1 MGCVP
6 DRLPDGLSLNGPFRE
21 FSHVSRMKKSKY
33 VDIFIREAEEH
44 LESLRKGILS
54 LEKEGLSEEQLNEL
68 LRSAHTLKGSANMV
82 DLVELAGVA
91 HRLEDLLKNLQS
103 GEQEFSSDLVDVLLV
118 ATDAIE
124 ALMAQAQSSGG
135 ISVNV
140 DTVVKALE
148 SGTLDAAQDEA
159 NAPDYKGTERR
170 TSVRASVERL
180 DQLVNRMGEILLSQK
195 AMTARQAQMTTL
207 LQELDSSMGHLQ
219 ASDDGSSLQSLRGNM
234 VALINDFERDRL
246 QLGYQ
251 AEDVYQRTMELRLL
265 PLATITDEFE
275 RSLRNLARNLKKEVN
290 FTVKGQEVELD
301 RNMLDAVKP
310 ILLHVLN
317 NAIDHGI
324 EEPETRVRLGKLK
337 AGQISLEARYE
348 GSFVQLTI
356 RDDGQGL
363 NPEKIRETAIKR
375 GVLSAADAAAMSDE
389 AVIYLV
395 FEPGFSTREFITDV
409 SGRGV
414 GLDVVKSNLDQIKGN
429 LSLHSE
435 VGSGTEL
442 LLRLPL
448 SMAIFTGLLVECCGE
463 TYVFPQHY
471 VAEVLR
477 ISPRDILEEM
487 GREVIRLREASIPLS
502 SLSRLLEVDA
512 STRISE
518 RLTVL
523 VLSFREQ
530 SMALLVDRTL
540 GLQDVVVKDLGCQ
553 LKSLDYF
560 SGSTILG
567 DGNPALILSV
577 ADLFAANQD
586 RQKLQLLQAYE
597 KEQQNAL
604 RGRVLVVDDS
614 ITTRTMEKNILE
626 ANHYE
631 VVVAVSG
638 FDALEKLETARFDLM
653 VSDVEMPG
661 MTGFEL
667 TKKVRQRDDSRDMP
681 VIIVSSLASDDDR
694 RQGIEAGAQAY
705 IVKGNFQQGLL
716 LETVETLIS

>member
-1 MGCVP
+1 
-6 DRLPDGLSLNGPFRE
+6 
-21 FSHVSRMKKSKY
+21 MKKSKY

-44 LESLRKGILS
+44 LEALRKGILA
-54 LEKEGLSEEQLNEL
+54 LEKEGLSEAQLNEL
-68 LRSAHTLKGSANMV
+68 LRSTHTLKGSANMV

-91 HRLEDLLKNLQS
+91 HRMEDLLKDLQS
-103 GEQEFSSDLVDVLLV
+103 GELEFSSDLVDVLLV
-118 ATDAIE
+118 ATDAVE
-124 ALMAQAQSSGG
+124 ALMAQAQSAGG

-140 DTVVKALE
+140 DSVVKALE
-148 SGTLDAAQDEA
+148 SGNLAEDEA
-159 NAPDYKGTERR
+159 QADISPDYAGTERR

-195 AMTARQAQMTTL
+195 AMGARQQQMTKL
-207 LQELDSSMGHLQ
+207 LNQMDSSMGRLQ
-219 ASDDGSSLQSLRGNM
+219 DADDHSLKSLRSNM
-234 VALINDFERDRL
+234 VNLINDFERDRL

-265 PLATITDEFE
+265 PLATATDDFE

-290 FTVKGQEVELD
+290 FIVQGQDVELD
-301 RNMLDAVKP
+301 RNMLDAIKP

-324 EEPETRVRLGKLK
+324 EDPDTRVRSGKPK
-337 AGQISLEARYE
+337 AGQITLQAQYE
-348 GSFVQLTI
+348 GSFIQVTV

-363 NPEKIRETAIKR
+363 DPEKIRSTAVKR
-375 GVLSAADAAAMSDE
+375 GVLDAEAAAAMSDE

-414 GLDVVKSNLDQIKGN
+414 GLDVVKSNLDQVKGN

-435 VGSGTEL
+435 IGVGTEL
-442 LLRLPL
+442 VLRLPL
-448 SMAIFTGLLVECCGE
+448 SMAIFTGLLVECGGE

-477 ISPRDILEEM
+477 VSPRDILEEM
-487 GREVIRLREASIPLS
+487 GREVVRLRDKSIPLN
-502 SLSRLLEVDA
+502 SLSQFLEQEQTA
-512 STRISE
+512 QITS

-530 SMALLVDRTL
+530 TMGLLVDQTL
-540 GLQDVVVKDLGCQ
+540 GLQEVVVKDLGCQ
-553 LKSLDYF
+553 LKSLEYV

-567 DGNPALILSV
+567 DGNPALIVSV
-577 ADLFAANQD
+577 ADLFAAGQN
-586 RQKLQLLQAYE
+586 RQALQLRQNYE
-597 KEQQNAL
+597 NEQNKAK

-626 ANHYE
+626 TNDYE

-638 FDALEKLETARFDLM
+638 FDALDKLNAGRFDLM

-667 TKKVRQRDDSRDMP
+667 TKKVRQREDTRDLP
-681 VIIVSSLASDDDR
+681 VIIVSSLASDEHR
-694 RQGIEAGAQAY
+694 RQGMNAGAQAY
-705 IVKGNFQQGLL
+705 IVKGNFQQG
-716 LETVETLIS
+716 

>member
-1 MGCVP
+1 
-6 DRLPDGLSLNGPFRE
+6 
-21 FSHVSRMKKSKY
+21 MKKNKY

-44 LESLRKGILS
+44 LESLRKGILI
-54 LEKEGLSEEQLNEL
+54 LEKQGVSGEQLNEL

-103 GEQEFSSDLVDVLLV
+103 GAQEFSSDLVDVLLV

-124 ALMAQAQSSGG
+124 ALMAQAQSGG
-135 ISVNV
+135 DISVNV

-148 SGTLDAAQDEA
+148 TGALDAVQDEPGT
-159 NAPDYKGTERR
+159 PDYQGTERR

-195 AMTARQAQMTTL
+195 AMTARQEQMKAL
-207 LQELDSSMGHLQ
+207 LQTLDKAMGRLRANDDEALLQ
-219 ASDDGSSLQSLRGNM
+219 ALRANM

-275 RSLRNLARNLKKEVN
+275 RSVRNLARNLKKEVN
-290 FTVKGQEVELD
+290 LTVKGQEVELD

-317 NAIDHGI
+317 NAVDHGI
-324 EEPETRVRLGKLK
+324 EDPETRVRMGKPK
-337 AGQISLEARYE
+337 AGQISLEAHYE
-348 GSFVQLTI
+348 GSFVQIAI

-363 NPEKIRETAIKR
+363 NPEIIRETAIKR
-375 GVLSAADAAAMSDE
+375 GVLSAEDATAMADD

-395 FEPGFSTREFITDV
+395 FEAGFSTREFITDV

-414 GLDVVKSNLDQIKGN
+414 GLDVVKANLDQVKGN

-448 SMAIFTGLLVECCGE
+448 SMAIFTGLLVECSDDI
-463 TYVFPQHY
+463 YVFPQHY

-477 ISPRDILEEM
+477 VAPGDIIEEM
-487 GREVIRLREASIPLS
+487 GREVIRLRETSIPLS
-502 SLSRLLEVDA
+502 SLSRLLELEDSSRVNN
-512 STRISE
+512 
-518 RLTVL
+518 RLTIL

-530 SMALLVDRTL
+530 RMALLVDRTL

-553 LKSLDYF
+553 LKTLDFF

-567 DGNPALILSV
+567 DGYPALIVSV
-577 ADLFAANQD
+577 ADLFSVNQG
-586 RQKLQLLQAYE
+586 RQKLQLRQAYE
-597 KEQQNAL
+597 KARKNAL
-604 RGRVLVVDDS
+604 RGRILVVDDS

-631 VVVAVSG
+631 VVIAVSG
-638 FDALEKLETARFDLM
+638 FDALEKLDTGHFDLM

-667 TKKVRQRDDSRDMP
+667 TKKVRQREDSADMP
-681 VIIVSSLASDDDR
+681 VIIVSSLASDQDR
-694 RQGIEAGAQAY
+694 RQGMEAGAQAY
-705 IVKGNFQQGLL
+705 IVKGNFQQGIL

>member
-1 MGCVP
+1 
-6 DRLPDGLSLNGPFRE
+6 
-21 FSHVSRMKKSKY
+21 MKKNKY
-33 VDIFIREAEEH
+33 IDIFIREAEEH
-44 LESLRKGILS
+44 LELLRKGVLT
-54 LEKEGLSEEQLNEL
+54 LEKEGMSDAHLNEL
-68 LRSAHTLKGSANMV
+68 LRSTHTLKGSANMV

-91 HRLEDLLKNLQS
+91 HRMEDLLKELQS
-103 GEQEFSSDLVDVLLV
+103 GELEFSSDLVDVLLV

-148 SGTLDAAQDEA
+148 SGTIAEAQESVDVT
-159 NAPDYKGTERR
+159 PDYKGTERR

-195 AMTARQAQMTTL
+195 AMESRQQQMSKL
-207 LQELDSSMGHLQ
+207 LQQMDNSIGLSQGG
-219 ASDDGSSLQSLRGNM
+219 DDHSLKALRGNM
-234 VALINDFERDRL
+234 VNLINDFERDRL

-265 PLATITDEFE
+265 PLATATDDFE

-290 FTVKGQEVELD
+290 FIVQGQEVELD
-301 RNMLDAVKP
+301 RNMLDAIKP

-324 EEPETRVRLGKLK
+324 EDPDTRVSLGKPK
-337 AGQISLEARYE
+337 AGQITLHAQYE
-348 GSFVQLTI
+348 GSFIQVTV

-363 NPEKIRETAIKR
+363 NPVAIRSTAVKR
-375 GVLSAADAAAMSDE
+375 GVLSAEAAAAMSDE

-414 GLDVVKSNLDQIKGN
+414 GLDVVKSNLDQVKGN

-435 VGSGTEL
+435 LGVGTEL
-442 LLRLPL
+442 VLRLPL
-448 SMAIFTGLLVECCGE
+448 SMAIFTGLMVECDAE

-477 ISPRDILEEM
+477 VSPRDIIEEM
-487 GREVIRLREASIPLS
+487 GREVVRLRDTSVPLS
-502 SLSRLLEVDA
+502 SLSQILGQEQTTKV
-512 STRISE
+512 SK

-523 VLSFREQ
+523 ILSFREQ
-530 SMALLVDRTL
+530 TMGLLVDRTL
-540 GLQDVVVKDLGCQ
+540 GLQEVVVKDLGCQ
-553 LKSLDYF
+553 LKSLECF

-567 DGNPALILSV
+567 DGTPALIVSV
-577 ADLFAANQD
+577 ADLFAASQG
-586 RQKLQLLQAYE
+586 RQGLQLRQTYE
-597 KEQQNAL
+597 TEQKKAK

-626 ANHYE
+626 ANDYE
-631 VVVAVSG
+631 VVIAVSG
-638 FDALEKLETARFDLM
+638 FDALDKLDAGRFDLM

-667 TKKVRQRDDSRDMP
+667 TKKVRQREDTRDLP
-681 VIIVSSLASDDDR
+681 VIIVTSLASDDHR
-694 RQGIEAGAQAY
+694 RQGMEAGAQAY
-705 IVKGNFQQGLL
+705 IVKGSFKQGVLL
-716 LETVETLIS
+716 DTVETLIS

>member
-1 MGCVP
+1 
-6 DRLPDGLSLNGPFRE
+6 
-21 FSHVSRMKKSKY
+21 MKKSKY

-54 LEKEGLSEEQLNEL
+54 LEKEGLSEGQLNEL

-148 SGTLDAAQDEA
+148 SGALDAAQDEA
-159 NAPDYKGTERR
+159 NAPDYQGTERR

-207 LQELDSSMGHLQ
+207 LQELDSSMGRLQ
-219 ASDDGSSLQSLRGNM
+219 ASDAGSSLQSLRGNM
-234 VALINDFERDRL
+234 VALISDFERDRL

-348 GSFVQLTI
+348 GSFVQITI

-375 GVLSAADAAAMSDE
+375 GVLSADDAAAMSDE

-429 LSLHSE
+429 LTLHSE

-477 ISPRDILEEM
+477 ISPRDVLEEM
-487 GREVIRLREASIPLS
+487 GREVIRLRETSIPLS

-512 STRISE
+512 STRVSE

-577 ADLFAANQD
+577 ADLFAANQG

-597 KEQQNAL
+597 KEQQQAL

-626 ANHYE
+626 ANDYE
-631 VVVAVSG
+631 VVIAVSG
-638 FDALEKLETARFDLM
+638 FDALEKLETGRFDLM

-667 TKKVRQRDDSRDMP
+667 TKKVRQREDSRDMP
-681 VIIVSSLASDDDR
+681 VIIVSSLASDEDR
-694 RQGIEAGAQAY
+694 RQGMEAGAQAY
-705 IVKGNFQQGLL
+705 IVKGNFQQGTL

>member
-1 MGCVP
+1 
-6 DRLPDGLSLNGPFRE
+6 
-21 FSHVSRMKKSKY
+21 MKKSKY

-54 LEKEGLSEEQLNEL
+54 LEKEGLSEGQLNEL

-148 SGTLDAAQDEA
+148 SGALDATQDEA
-159 NAPDYKGTERR
+159 NAPDYQGTERR

-207 LQELDSSMGHLQ
+207 LQELDSSMGRLQ
-219 ASDDGSSLQSLRGNM
+219 ASDAGSSLQSLRGNM
-234 VALINDFERDRL
+234 VALISDFERDRL

-348 GSFVQLTI
+348 GSFVQITI

-375 GVLSAADAAAMSDE
+375 GVLSADDAAAMSDE

-429 LSLHSE
+429 LTLHSE

-477 ISPRDILEEM
+477 ISPRDVLEEM
-487 GREVIRLREASIPLS
+487 GREVIRLRETSIPLS

-512 STRISE
+512 STRVSE

-577 ADLFAANQD
+577 ADLFAANQG

-597 KEQQNAL
+597 KEQQKAL

-626 ANHYE
+626 ANDYE
-631 VVVAVSG
+631 VVIAVSG
-638 FDALEKLETARFDLM
+638 FDALEKLETGRFDLM

-667 TKKVRQRDDSRDMP
+667 TKKVRQREDSRDMP
-681 VIIVSSLASDDDR
+681 VIIVSSLASDEDR
-694 RQGIEAGAQAY
+694 RQGMEAGAQAY
-705 IVKGNFQQGLL
+705 IVKGNFQQGTL

>member
-1 MGCVP
+1 
-6 DRLPDGLSLNGPFRE
+6 
-21 FSHVSRMKKSKY
+21 MKKSKY
-33 VDIFIREAEEH
+33 VKIFIREAEEH
-44 LESLRKGILS
+44 LEALRKGFLA
-54 LEKEGLSEEQLNEL
+54 LEKEGVSDDQLNEL

-91 HRLEDLLKNLQS
+91 HRMEDLLKGLQN
-103 GEQEFSSDLVDVLLV
+103 GEQELSSDLIDVLLV

-148 SGTLDAAQDEA
+148 TGTISEEQADAGIV
-159 NAPDYKGTERR
+159 PDYKGTERR
-170 TSVRASVERL
+170 TSIRASVERL

-195 AMTARQAQMTTL
+195 AMEARQQQMTDL
-207 LQELDSSMGHLQ
+207 LQQMDSSVGQLQ
-219 ASDDGSSLQSLRGNM
+219 VADDDHSLRSLRSNL
-234 VALINDFERDRL
+234 VNLINDFERDRL

-265 PLATITDEFE
+265 PLATATDDFE
-275 RSLRNLARNLKKEVN
+275 RSLRNLARTLKKEVN
-290 FTVKGQEVELD
+290 FIVQGQDVELD
-301 RNMLDAVKP
+301 RNMLDAIKP

-324 EEPETRVRLGKLK
+324 EDPDTRVRLGKPK
-337 AGQISLEARYE
+337 AGQITLQAQYE
-348 GSFVQLTI
+348 GSFIQVTV

-363 NPEKIRETAIKR
+363 DPAKIRSTAVKR
-375 GVLSAADAAAMSDE
+375 GVLDAEAAAAMSDE

-414 GLDVVKSNLDQIKGN
+414 GLDVVKSNLDQVKGN

-435 VGSGTEL
+435 IGVGTEL
-442 LLRLPL
+442 VLRLPL
-448 SMAIFTGLLVECCGE
+448 SMAIFTGLMVECNGE
-463 TYVFPQHY
+463 TYIFPQHY

-477 ISPRDILEEM
+477 VSPHDILEEM
-487 GREVIRLREASIPLS
+487 GREVVRLRDTSIPLN
-502 SLSRLLEVDA
+502 SLSQFLEQEQTA
-512 STRISE
+512 QITR

-530 SMALLVDRTL
+530 TMGLLVDRTV
-540 GLQDVVVKDLGCQ
+540 GLQEVVVKDLGCQ
-553 LKSLDYF
+553 LKSIEFF

-567 DGNPALILSV
+567 DGTPALIVSV
-577 ADLFAANQD
+577 ADMFAASHG
-586 RQKLQLLQAYE
+586 RQALQLRQSYE
-597 KEQQNAL
+597 KEQNKAK

-626 ANHYE
+626 TNGYE

-638 FDALEKLETARFDLM
+638 FDALDKLNVGRFDLM

-661 MTGFEL
+661 MDGFEL
-667 TKKVRQRDDSRDMP
+667 TKKVRQREDTRDLP
-681 VIIVSSLASDDDR
+681 VIIVSSLSSDEHR
-694 RQGIEAGAQAY
+694 RQGMDAGAQAY
-705 IVKGNFQQGLL
+705 IVKGNFQQGVLL
-716 LETVETLIS
+716 DTVETLIS

>member
-1 MGCVP
+1 
-6 DRLPDGLSLNGPFRE
+6 
-21 FSHVSRMKKSKY
+21 MKKSKY
-33 VDIFIREAEEH
+33 VKIFIREAEEH
-44 LESLRKGILS
+44 LEALRKGFLA
-54 LEKEGLSEEQLNEL
+54 LEKEGVSDDQLNEL

-91 HRLEDLLKNLQS
+91 HRMEDLLKDLQN
-103 GEQEFSSDLVDVLLV
+103 GEQELSSDLIDVLLV

-148 SGTLDAAQDEA
+148 TGTISEEQVDAGIV
-159 NAPDYKGTERR
+159 PDYSGAERR
-170 TSVRASVERL
+170 TSIRASVERL

-195 AMTARQAQMTTL
+195 AMEARQQQMTDL
-207 LQELDSSMGHLQ
+207 LQQMDNSVGQLQ
-219 ASDDGSSLQSLRGNM
+219 VADDDHSLRALRSNL
-234 VALINDFERDRL
+234 VNLINDFERDRL

-265 PLATITDEFE
+265 PLATATDDFE
-275 RSLRNLARNLKKEVN
+275 RSLRNLARTLKKEVN
-290 FTVKGQEVELD
+290 FIVQGQDVELD
-301 RNMLDAVKP
+301 RNMLDAIKP

-324 EEPETRVRLGKLK
+324 EDPDTRVRLGKPK
-337 AGQISLEARYE
+337 AGQITLQAQYE
-348 GSFVQLTI
+348 GSFIQVTV

-363 NPEKIRETAIKR
+363 DPAKIRSTAVKR
-375 GVLSAADAAAMSDE
+375 GVLDAEAAAAMSDE

-414 GLDVVKSNLDQIKGN
+414 GLDVVKSNLDQVKGN
-429 LSLHSE
+429 LSLHSKIG
-435 VGSGTEL
+435 VGTEL
-442 LLRLPL
+442 VLRLPL
-448 SMAIFTGLLVECCGE
+448 SMAIFTGLMVECNGE
-463 TYVFPQHY
+463 TYIFPQHY

-477 ISPRDILEEM
+477 VSPRDILEEM
-487 GREVIRLREASIPLS
+487 GREVVRLRDTSIPLN
-502 SLSRLLEVDA
+502 SLSQFLEQEQTA
-512 STRISE
+512 QITR

-530 SMALLVDRTL
+530 TMGLLVDRTV
-540 GLQDVVVKDLGCQ
+540 GLQEIVVKDLGCQ
-553 LKSLDYF
+553 LKSLEFF

-567 DGNPALILSV
+567 DGTPALIVSV
-577 ADLFAANQD
+577 ADMFAASHG
-586 RQKLQLLQAYE
+586 RQALQLRQSYE
-597 KEQQNAL
+597 KEQNKAK

-614 ITTRTMEKNILE
+614 LTTRTMEKNILE
-626 ANHYE
+626 TNDYE

-638 FDALEKLETARFDLM
+638 FDALDKLNAGRFDLM

-661 MTGFEL
+661 MDGFEL
-667 TKKVRQRDDSRDMP
+667 TKKVRQREDTRDLP
-681 VIIVSSLASDDDR
+681 VIIVSSLSSDEHR
-694 RQGIEAGAQAY
+694 RQGMAAGAQAY
-705 IVKGNFQQGLL
+705 IVKGNFQQGVLL
-716 LETVETLIS
+716 DTVETLIS

>member
-1 MGCVP
+1 
-6 DRLPDGLSLNGPFRE
+6 
-21 FSHVSRMKKSKY
+21 MKKSKY

-148 SGTLDAAQDEA
+148 SGALDAAQDEA
-159 NAPDYKGTERR
+159 NAPDYQGTERR

-207 LQELDSSMGHLQ
+207 LQELDSSMGSLQ

-234 VALINDFERDRL
+234 VALISDFERDRL

-348 GSFVQLTI
+348 GSFVQITI

-375 GVLSAADAAAMSDE
+375 GVLSADDAAAMSDE

-429 LSLHSE
+429 LTLHSE

-477 ISPRDILEEM
+477 ISPRDVLEEM
-487 GREVIRLREASIPLS
+487 GREVIRLRETSIPLS

-512 STRISE
+512 STRVSE

-530 SMALLVDRTL
+530 CMALLVDRTL

-577 ADLFAANQD
+577 ADLFAANQG

-597 KEQQNAL
+597 KEQQKAL

-626 ANHYE
+626 TNHYE

-638 FDALEKLETARFDLM
+638 FDALEKLETGRFDLM

-667 TKKVRQRDDSRDMP
+667 TQKVRLRDDSRDMP
-681 VIIVSSLASDDDR
+681 VIIVSSLASDEDR
-694 RQGIEAGAQAY
+694 RQGMEAGAQAY

>member
-1 MGCVP
+1 
-6 DRLPDGLSLNGPFRE
+6 
-21 FSHVSRMKKSKY
+21 MKKSKY

-68 LRSAHTLKGSANMV
+68 LRIAHTLKGSANMV

-91 HRLEDLLKNLQS
+91 HRLEDLLKNLQG

-148 SGTLDAAQDEA
+148 SGALDAVPEETAD
-159 NAPDYKGTERR
+159 PDYQGTERR

-195 AMTARQAQMTTL
+195 AMTARQEQMTAL
-207 LQELDSSMGHLQ
+207 LQELDGSMGRLQ
-219 ASDDGSSLQSLRGNM
+219 LSDDGQLLQSLRGNM
-234 VALINDFERDRL
+234 VSLINDFERDRM

-275 RSLRNLARNLKKEVN
+275 RSLRNLARNLNKEVN
-290 FTVKGQEVELD
+290 FKVKGQEVELD

-324 EEPETRVRLGKLK
+324 EEPDARVRLGKPK
-337 AGQISLEARYE
+337 AGQVSLEARYE
-348 GSFVQLTI
+348 GSFVQI
-356 RDDGQGL
+356 AVRDDGQGL
-363 NPEKIRETAIKR
+363 NPEKIRETAVKR
-375 GVLSAADAAAMSDE
+375 GVLSVDAAASMSDD

-429 LSLHSE
+429 LSLSSK
-435 VGSGTEL
+435 VGVGTEL

-463 TYVFPQHY
+463 TYVVPQHY

-477 ISPRDILEEM
+477 VSPRDILEEM
-487 GREVIRLREASIPLS
+487 GREVVRLRETSVPLS
-502 SLSRLLEVDA
+502 SLSRFLEVDS
-512 STRISE
+512 STRVSK

-530 SMALLVDRTL
+530 TMGLLVDRTL
-540 GLQDVVVKDLGCQ
+540 GLQEVVVKDLGCQ
-553 LKSLDYF
+553 LKSLEYI

-577 ADLFAANQD
+577 SDLFVANQG
-586 RQKLQLLQAYE
+586 RQKLKLRQTYE
-597 KEQQNAL
+597 KDQQKGVL
-604 RGRVLVVDDS
+604 GRILVVDDS

-626 ANHYE
+626 ANNYE
-631 VVVAVSG
+631 VVIAVSG
-638 FDALEKLETARFDLM
+638 SDALDKLDVGRFDLM

-667 TKKVRQRDDSRDMP
+667 TKKVRMREDTRDLP
-681 VIIVSSLASDDDR
+681 VIIVSSLASDEHR

-716 LETVETLIS
+716 LDTVETLIS

>member
-1 MGCVP
+1 
-6 DRLPDGLSLNGPFRE
+6 
-21 FSHVSRMKKSKY
+21 MKKSKY
-33 VDIFIREAEEH
+33 VEIFIREAEEH
-44 LESLRKGILS
+44 LETLRKGILT
-54 LEKEGLSEEQLNEL
+54 LEKEGVSDALLNEL

-82 DLVELAGVA
+82 DLVELSGVA
-91 HRLEDLLKNLQS
+91 HRMEDLLKGLQS
-103 GEQEFSSDLVDVLLV
+103 GEQEFGSDLIDVLLV

-124 ALMAQAQSSGG
+124 ALMAQAQSGGG

-148 SGTLDAAQDEA
+148 TGSIAETPAEETPAAPAYQ
-159 NAPDYKGTERR
+159 GVERR
-170 TSVRASVERL
+170 TSIRASVERL

-195 AMTARQAQMTTL
+195 AMKERQRQMSDL
-207 LQELDSSMGHLQ
+207 LQELD
-219 ASDDGSSLQSLRGNM
+219 ASISRLHVQEDTAVKSLRNNM
-234 VALINDFERDRL
+234 IALINNFERDRM

-275 RSLRNLARNLKKEVN
+275 RALRNLARNLKKEVN
-290 FTVKGQEVELD
+290 FKVQGQDVELD

-324 EEPETRVRLGKLK
+324 EDPETRVRLGKPK
-337 AGQISLEARYE
+337 AGQITLHARYE
-348 GSFVQLTI
+348 GSFIQIAV
-356 RDDGQGL
+356 RDDGQGMD
-363 NPEKIRETAIKR
+363 PARIRATAVKR
-375 GVLSAADAAAMSDE
+375 GLLTEQAAAAMADE
-389 AVIYLV
+389 AVLYLV

-414 GLDVVKSNLDQIKGN
+414 GLDVVKANLDQVKGN
-429 LSLHSE
+429 LSLDSSP
-435 VGSGTEL
+435 GAGTEL

-448 SMAIFTGLLVECCGE
+448 SMAIFTGLMVECCGA
-463 TYVFPQHY
+463 TYILPQHY
-471 VAEVLR
+471 ISEVLR
-477 ISPRDILEEM
+477 VSPRDIIEEM
-487 GREVIRLREASIPLS
+487 GREVVRLRDASIPLS
-502 SLSRLLEVDA
+502 SLAQFLEVESSA
-512 STRISE
+512 AVAK

-530 SMALLVDRTL
+530 TIGLLVDRTL
-540 GLQDVVVKDLGCQ
+540 GLQEVVVKDLGCQ

-560 SGSTILG
+560 SGSTILS
-567 DGNPALILSV
+567 DGNPALIISV
-577 ADLFAANQD
+577 ADLFAAGQR
-586 RQKLQLLQAYE
+586 RQSLELRSNYE
-597 KEQQNAL
+597 KEQSKKI

-626 ANHYE
+626 ANNYE

-638 FDALEKLETARFDLM
+638 FDALEKLDAGRFDLM

-667 TKKVRQRDDSRDMP
+667 TKQVRQREDTRDLP
-681 VIIVSSLASDDDR
+681 VIIVTSLASDEHR
-694 RQGIEAGAQAY
+694 RLGMDAGAQAY
-705 IVKGNFQQGLL
+705 IVKGNFQQGILL
-716 LETVETLIS
+716 DTVETLIS

>member
-1 MGCVP
+1 
-6 DRLPDGLSLNGPFRE
+6 
-21 FSHVSRMKKSKY
+21 MKKSKY

-148 SGTLDAAQDEA
+148 SGALDATQDEA
-159 NAPDYKGTERR
+159 NAPDYQGTERR

-207 LQELDSSMGHLQ
+207 LQELDSSMGSLQ

-234 VALINDFERDRL
+234 VALISDFERDRL

-348 GSFVQLTI
+348 GSFVQITI

-375 GVLSAADAAAMSDE
+375 GVLSADDAAAMSDE

-429 LSLHSE
+429 LTLHSE

-477 ISPRDILEEM
+477 ISPRDVLEEM
-487 GREVIRLREASIPLS
+487 GREVIRLRETSIPLS

-512 STRISE
+512 STRVSE

-530 SMALLVDRTL
+530 CMALLVDRTL

-577 ADLFAANQD
+577 ADLFAANQG

-597 KEQQNAL
+597 KEQQKAL

-626 ANHYE
+626 TNHYE

-638 FDALEKLETARFDLM
+638 FDALEKLETGRFDLM

-667 TKKVRQRDDSRDMP
+667 TQKVRLRDDSRDMP
-681 VIIVSSLASDDDR
+681 VIIVSSLASDEDR
-694 RQGIEAGAQAY
+694 RQGMEAGAQAY
-705 IVKGNFQQGLL
+705 IVKGNFQQGIL

>member
-1 MGCVP
+1 
-6 DRLPDGLSLNGPFRE
+6 
-21 FSHVSRMKKSKY
+21 MKKSKY
-33 VDIFIREAEEH
+33 VEIFIREAEEH
-44 LESLRKGILS
+44 LETLRKGILT
-54 LEKEGLSEEQLNEL
+54 LEKEGVSDALLNEL

-82 DLVELAGVA
+82 DLVELSGVA
-91 HRLEDLLKNLQS
+91 HRMEDLLKGLQS
-103 GEQEFSSDLVDVLLV
+103 GEQEFGSDLIDVLLV

-124 ALMAQAQSSGG
+124 ALMAQAQSGGG

-148 SGTLDAAQDEA
+148 TGSIAETLAEETPAAPAYQ
-159 NAPDYKGTERR
+159 GVERR
-170 TSVRASVERL
+170 TSIRASVERL

-195 AMTARQAQMTTL
+195 AMKERQRQMSDL
-207 LQELDSSMGHLQ
+207 LQELD
-219 ASDDGSSLQSLRGNM
+219 ASISRLHVQEDTAVKSLRNNM
-234 VALINDFERDRL
+234 IALINNFERDRM

-275 RSLRNLARNLKKEVN
+275 RALRNLARNLKKEVN
-290 FTVKGQEVELD
+290 FKVQGQDVELD

-324 EEPETRVRLGKLK
+324 EDPETRVRLGKPK
-337 AGQISLEARYE
+337 AGQITLHARYE
-348 GSFVQLTI
+348 GSFIQIAV
-356 RDDGQGL
+356 RDDGQGMD
-363 NPEKIRETAIKR
+363 PAKIRATAVKR
-375 GVLSAADAAAMSDE
+375 GLLTEQAAAAMADE
-389 AVIYLV
+389 AVLYLV

-414 GLDVVKSNLDQIKGN
+414 GLDVVKANLDQVKGN
-429 LSLHSE
+429 LSLDSSP
-435 VGSGTEL
+435 GAGTEL

-448 SMAIFTGLLVECCGE
+448 SMAIFTGLMVESCGA
-463 TYVFPQHY
+463 TYILPQHY
-471 VAEVLR
+471 ISEVLR
-477 ISPRDILEEM
+477 VSPRDIIEEM
-487 GREVIRLREASIPLS
+487 GREVVRLRDASIPLS
-502 SLSRLLEVDA
+502 SLAQFLEVESSA
-512 STRISE
+512 AVAK

-530 SMALLVDRTL
+530 TIGLLVDRTL
-540 GLQDVVVKDLGCQ
+540 GLQEVVVKDLGCQ

-560 SGSTILG
+560 SGSTILS
-567 DGNPALILSV
+567 DGNPALIISV
-577 ADLFAANQD
+577 ADLFAAGQR
-586 RQKLQLLQAYE
+586 RQSLELRSNYE
-597 KEQQNAL
+597 KEQSKKI

-626 ANHYE
+626 ANNYE

-638 FDALEKLETARFDLM
+638 FDALEKLDAGRFDLM

-667 TKKVRQRDDSRDMP
+667 TKQVRQREDTRDLP
-681 VIIVSSLASDDDR
+681 VIIVTSLASDEHR
-694 RQGIEAGAQAY
+694 RLGMDAGAQAY
-705 IVKGNFQQGLL
+705 IVKGNFQQGILL
-716 LETVETLIS
+716 DTVETLIS

>member
-1 MGCVP
+1 
-6 DRLPDGLSLNGPFRE
+6 
-21 FSHVSRMKKSKY
+21 MKKNKY
-33 VDIFIREAEEH
+33 VEIFIREAEEH
-44 LESLRKGILS
+44 LESLRKGVLA
-54 LEKEGLSEEQLNEL
+54 LEKDGVSEEQLNSL

-91 HRLEDLLKNLQS
+91 HRMEDLLKGLQG
-103 GEQEFSSDLVDVLLV
+103 GEQEFNSDLVDVLLV
-118 ATDAIE
+118 AADAIE

-148 SGTLDAAQDEA
+148 SGSIGDEEIETEKI
-159 NAPDYKGTERR
+159 PDYQGAERR

-195 AMTARQAQMTTL
+195 AMDARQQQMNAV
-207 LQELDSSMGHLQ
+207 LQQMDGSLNHLHFT
-219 ASDDGSSLQSLRGNM
+219 DDGQALKALRNSLVG
-234 VALINDFERDRL
+234 LISDFERDRL

-265 PLATITDEFE
+265 PLASTTDEFE
-275 RSLRNLARNLKKEVN
+275 RSLRNLARSLKKELN
-290 FTVKGQEVELD
+290 FIVKGQDVELD
-301 RNMLDAVKP
+301 RNMLDAIKP

-324 EEPETRVRLGKLK
+324 EDPDTRIHAGKPK
-337 AGQISLEARYE
+337 AGQITLQAQYE
-348 GSFVQLTI
+348 GSFIQITVK
-356 RDDGQGL
+356 DDGRGL
-363 NPEKIRETAIKR
+363 DPEKIRTTAVKR
-375 GVLSAADAAAMSDE
+375 GVLSAEAAAAMSDE

-414 GLDVVKSNLDQIKGN
+414 GLDVVKANLDQVNGN

-435 VGSGTEL
+435 IGIGTEL
-442 LLRLPL
+442 VLRLPL
-448 SMAIFTGLLVECCGE
+448 SMAIFTGLLVECCDE
-463 TYVFPQHY
+463 TYVFPQQY

-477 ISPRDILEEM
+477 VSPTDILEEM
-487 GREVIRLREASIPLS
+487 GREVVRLRDQSIPLN
-502 SLSRLLEVDA
+502 SLAQFLELEQTAKVKK
-512 STRISE
+512 

-523 VLSFREQ
+523 VLTFREQ
-530 SMALLVDRTL
+530 TLGLLVDRTL
-540 GLQDVVVKDLGCQ
+540 GLQEVVVKDLGCQ
-553 LKSLDYF
+553 LKSLDYV

-567 DGNPALILSV
+567 DGNPALIVSV
-577 ADLFAANQD
+577 ADLFAAGQG
-586 RQKLQLLQAYE
+586 RKGLQLRQTYE
-597 KEQQNAL
+597 KEQAQVI

-626 ANHYE
+626 TNNYE
-631 VVVAVSG
+631 VVIAVSG
-638 FDALEKLETARFDLM
+638 FDALEKLDASRFDLM

-667 TKKVRQRDDSRDMP
+667 TKKVRQREDTRDLP
-681 VIIVSSLASDDDR
+681 VIIVTSLASDDHR
-694 RQGIEAGAQAY
+694 RQGMEAGAQAY
-705 IVKGNFQQGLL
+705 IVKGNFQQGVLL
-716 LETVETLIS
+716 DTVETLIS

>member
-1 MGCVP
+1 
-6 DRLPDGLSLNGPFRE
+6 
-21 FSHVSRMKKSKY
+21 MKKSKY
-33 VDIFIREAEEH
+33 IGIFIREAEEH
-44 LESLRKGILS
+44 LEALRSGFLC
-54 LEKEGLSEEQLNEL
+54 LEKEGVSEVQLNEL
-68 LRSAHTLKGSANMV
+68 LRSTHTLKGSANMV
-82 DLVELAGVA
+82 DLVELAGIA
-91 HRLEDLLKNLQS
+91 HRMEDILKGLQN
-103 GEQEFSSDLVDVLLV
+103 GEQEFSSDLIDVLLV

-124 ALMAQAQSSGG
+124 ALMAQAQAGGG

-140 DTVVKALE
+140 DTVVKALK
-148 SGTLDAAQDEA
+148 SGSIAEEQAKTEV
-159 NAPDYKGTERR
+159 APDYQGTERR

-195 AMTARQAQMTTL
+195 TMAARQRQMTDL
-207 LQELDSSMGHLQ
+207 LHQLDSLTAHLRVAGDQ
-219 ASDDGSSLQSLRGNM
+219 SLQTFRSNM
-234 VALINDFERDRL
+234 LGLINDFERDRL

-265 PLATITDEFE
+265 PLATVTDDFE

-290 FTVKGQEVELD
+290 FIIQGQDVELD
-301 RNMLDAVKP
+301 RNILDAIKP
-310 ILLHVLN
+310 VLLHVLN

-324 EEPETRVRLGKLK
+324 EAPDTRIRLAKPK
-337 AGQISLEARYE
+337 AGQITLHAQYE
-348 GSFVQLTI
+348 GSFIQIAV

-363 NPEKIRETAIKR
+363 DPEKIRSTAVKR
-375 GVLSAADAAAMSDE
+375 GILSTEAAAGMSDD

-414 GLDVVKSNLDQIKGN
+414 GLDVVKANLDQVKGN
-429 LSLHSE
+429 FTLRSE
-435 VGSGTEL
+435 LGVGTEL
-442 LLRLPL
+442 ILRLPS
-448 SMAIFTGLLVECCGE
+448 SMAIFTGLMVECCGE

-471 VAEVLR
+471 IVEVLR
-477 ISPRDILEEM
+477 ISPLDILEEM
-487 GREVIRLREASIPLS
+487 GREVVRLNGASIPLN
-502 SLSRLLEVDA
+502 SLSQLLEQDQVVRVAD
-512 STRISE
+512 

-530 SMALLVDRTL
+530 TIGLLVDQTL
-540 GLQDVVVKDLGCQ
+540 GLQEVVVKDLGCQ
-553 LKSLDYF
+553 LKSLEYF

-567 DGNPALILSV
+567 EGTPALIVSV
-577 ADLFAANQD
+577 ADLFGASQR
-586 RQKLQLLQAYE
+586 RQIRPLRATYE
-597 KEQQNAL
+597 KEQKKAK

-626 ANHYE
+626 TNNYE

-638 FDALEKLETARFDLM
+638 FDALDKLNAGSFDLM

-667 TKKVRQRDDSRDMP
+667 TKKVRQREDTHNLP
-681 VIIVSSLASDDDR
+681 VIIVTSLASDDHR
-694 RQGIEAGAQAY
+694 RQGMQAGAQAY
-705 IVKGNFQQGLL
+705 IVKGSFKQGVL

>member
-1 MGCVP
+1 
-6 DRLPDGLSLNGPFRE
+6 
-21 FSHVSRMKKSKY
+21 MKKSKY
-33 VDIFIREAEEH
+33 VEIFIREAEEH
-44 LESLRKGILS
+44 LETLRKGILT
-54 LEKEGLSEEQLNEL
+54 LEKEGVSDALLNEL

-82 DLVELAGVA
+82 DLVELSGVA
-91 HRLEDLLKNLQS
+91 HRMEDLLKGLQS
-103 GEQEFSSDLVDVLLV
+103 GEQEFGSDLIDVLLV

-124 ALMAQAQSSGG
+124 ALMAQAQSGGG

-148 SGTLDAAQDEA
+148 TGSIAETPAEETPAAQA
-159 NAPDYKGTERR
+159 YQGVERR
-170 TSVRASVERL
+170 TSIRASVERL

-195 AMTARQAQMTTL
+195 AMKERQRQMSDL
-207 LQELDSSMGHLQ
+207 LQELD
-219 ASDDGSSLQSLRGNM
+219 ASISRLHVQEDTAVKSLRNNM
-234 VALINDFERDRL
+234 IALINNFERDRM

-290 FTVKGQEVELD
+290 FKVQGQDVELD

-324 EEPETRVRLGKLK
+324 EDPETRIRLGKPK
-337 AGQISLEARYE
+337 AGQITLHARYE
-348 GSFVQLTI
+348 GSFIQIAV
-356 RDDGQGL
+356 RDDGQGMD
-363 NPEKIRETAIKR
+363 PARIRATAVKR
-375 GVLSAADAAAMSDE
+375 GLLTEQAAAAMADE
-389 AVIYLV
+389 AVLYLV

-414 GLDVVKSNLDQIKGN
+414 GLDVVKANLDQVKGN
-429 LSLHSE
+429 LSLDSSP
-435 VGSGTEL
+435 GNGTEL

-448 SMAIFTGLLVECCGE
+448 SMAIFTGLMVECCGD
-463 TYVFPQHY
+463 TYILPQHY
-471 VAEVLR
+471 ISEVLR
-477 ISPRDILEEM
+477 VSPRDIIEEM
-487 GREVIRLREASIPLS
+487 GREVVRLRDASIPLS
-502 SLSRLLEVDA
+502 SLAQFLEVESSA
-512 STRISE
+512 AVAK

-530 SMALLVDRTL
+530 TIGLLVDRTL
-540 GLQDVVVKDLGCQ
+540 GLQEVVVKDLGCQ

-560 SGSTILG
+560 SGSTILS
-567 DGNPALILSV
+567 DGNPALIISV
-577 ADLFAANQD
+577 ADLFAAGQR
-586 RQKLQLLQAYE
+586 RQSLELRSNYE
-597 KEQQNAL
+597 KEQSKKI

-626 ANHYE
+626 ANNYE

-638 FDALEKLETARFDLM
+638 FDALEKLDAGRFDLM

-667 TKKVRQRDDSRDMP
+667 TKQVRQREDTRDLP
-681 VIIVSSLASDDDR
+681 VIIVTSLASDEHR
-694 RQGIEAGAQAY
+694 RLGMDAGAQAY
-705 IVKGNFQQGLL
+705 IVKGNFQQGVLL
-716 LETVETLIS
+716 DTVETLIS

>member
-1 MGCVP
+1 
-6 DRLPDGLSLNGPFRE
+6 
-21 FSHVSRMKKSKY
+21 MKKNKY
-33 VDIFIREAEEH
+33 IDIFIREAEEH
-44 LESLRKGILS
+44 LELLRKGVLT
-54 LEKEGLSEEQLNEL
+54 LEKEGMSDAHLNEL
-68 LRSAHTLKGSANMV
+68 LRSTHTLKGSANMV

-91 HRLEDLLKNLQS
+91 HRMEDLLKELQS
-103 GEQEFSSDLVDVLLV
+103 GELEFSSDLVDVLLV

-148 SGTLDAAQDEA
+148 SGSIAEAQESVDVT
-159 NAPDYKGTERR
+159 PDYKGTERR

-195 AMTARQAQMTTL
+195 AMESRQQQMSKL
-207 LQELDSSMGHLQ
+207 LQQMDNSIGLSQGG
-219 ASDDGSSLQSLRGNM
+219 DDHSLKALRGNM
-234 VALINDFERDRL
+234 VNLINDFERDRL

-265 PLATITDEFE
+265 PLATATDDFE

-290 FTVKGQEVELD
+290 FIVQGQEVELD
-301 RNMLDAVKP
+301 RNMLDAIKP

-324 EEPETRVRLGKLK
+324 EDPDTRVSLGKPK
-337 AGQISLEARYE
+337 AGQITLHAQYE
-348 GSFVQLTI
+348 GSFIQVTV

-363 NPEKIRETAIKR
+363 NPVAIRSTAVKR
-375 GVLSAADAAAMSDE
+375 GVLSAEAAAAMSDE

-414 GLDVVKSNLDQIKGN
+414 GLDVVKSNLDQVKGN

-435 VGSGTEL
+435 LGVGTEL
-442 LLRLPL
+442 VLRLPL
-448 SMAIFTGLLVECCGE
+448 SMAIFTGLMVECDAE

-477 ISPRDILEEM
+477 VSPRDIIEEM
-487 GREVIRLREASIPLS
+487 GREVVRLRDTSVPLS
-502 SLSRLLEVDA
+502 SLSQILGQEQTTKV
-512 STRISE
+512 SK

-523 VLSFREQ
+523 ILSFREQ
-530 SMALLVDRTL
+530 TMGLLVDRTL
-540 GLQDVVVKDLGCQ
+540 GLQEVVVKDLGCQ
-553 LKSLDYF
+553 LKSLECF

-567 DGNPALILSV
+567 DGTPALIVSV
-577 ADLFAANQD
+577 ADLFAASQG
-586 RQKLQLLQAYE
+586 RQGLQLRQTYE
-597 KEQQNAL
+597 TEQKKAK

-626 ANHYE
+626 ANDYE
-631 VVVAVSG
+631 VVIAVSG
-638 FDALEKLETARFDLM
+638 FDALDKLDAGRFDLM

-667 TKKVRQRDDSRDMP
+667 TKKVRQREDTRDLP
-681 VIIVSSLASDDDR
+681 VIIVTSLASDDHR
-694 RQGIEAGAQAY
+694 RQGMEAGAQAY
-705 IVKGNFQQGLL
+705 IVKGSFKQGVLL
-716 LETVETLIS
+716 DTVETLIS

>member
-1 MGCVP
+1 
-6 DRLPDGLSLNGPFRE
+6 
-21 FSHVSRMKKSKY
+21 MKKSKY
-33 VDIFIREAEEH
+33 VEIFIREAEEH
-44 LESLRKGILS
+44 LETLRKGILT
-54 LEKEGLSEEQLNEL
+54 LEKEGVSDALLNEL

-82 DLVELAGVA
+82 DLVELSGVA
-91 HRLEDLLKNLQS
+91 HRMEDLLKGLQS
-103 GEQEFSSDLVDVLLV
+103 GEQEFGSDLIDVLLV

-124 ALMAQAQSSGG
+124 ALMAQAQSGGG

-148 SGTLDAAQDEA
+148 TGSIAETPAEETPAAQA
-159 NAPDYKGTERR
+159 YQGVERR
-170 TSVRASVERL
+170 TSIRASVERL

-195 AMTARQAQMTTL
+195 AMKERQRQMSDL
-207 LQELDSSMGHLQ
+207 LQELD
-219 ASDDGSSLQSLRGNM
+219 ASISRLHVQEDTAVKSLRNNM
-234 VALINDFERDRL
+234 IALINNFERDRM

-275 RSLRNLARNLKKEVN
+275 RALRNLARNLKKEVN
-290 FTVKGQEVELD
+290 FKVQGQDVELD

-324 EEPETRVRLGKLK
+324 EDPETRIRLGKPK
-337 AGQISLEARYE
+337 AGQITLHARYE
-348 GSFVQLTI
+348 GSFIQIAV
-356 RDDGQGL
+356 RDDGQGMD
-363 NPEKIRETAIKR
+363 PARIRATAVKR
-375 GVLSAADAAAMSDE
+375 GLLTEQAAAAMADE
-389 AVIYLV
+389 AVLYLV

-414 GLDVVKSNLDQIKGN
+414 GLDVVKANLDQVKGN
-429 LSLHSE
+429 LSLDSSP
-435 VGSGTEL
+435 GAGTEL

-448 SMAIFTGLLVECCGE
+448 SMAIFTGLMVECCGA
-463 TYVFPQHY
+463 TYILPQHY
-471 VAEVLR
+471 ISEVLR
-477 ISPRDILEEM
+477 VSPRDIIEEM
-487 GREVIRLREASIPLS
+487 GREVVRLRDASIPLS
-502 SLSRLLEVDA
+502 SLAQFLEVESSA
-512 STRISE
+512 AMAK

-530 SMALLVDRTL
+530 TIGLLVDRTL
-540 GLQDVVVKDLGCQ
+540 GLQEVVVKDLGCQ

-560 SGSTILG
+560 SGSTILS
-567 DGNPALILSV
+567 DGNPALIISV
-577 ADLFAANQD
+577 ADLFAAGQR
-586 RQKLQLLQAYE
+586 RQSLELRSNYE
-597 KEQQNAL
+597 KEQSKKI

-626 ANHYE
+626 ANNYE

-638 FDALEKLETARFDLM
+638 FDALEKLDAGRFDLM

-667 TKKVRQRDDSRDMP
+667 TKQVRQREDTRDLP
-681 VIIVSSLASDDDR
+681 VIIVTSLASDEHR
-694 RQGIEAGAQAY
+694 RLGMDAGAQAY
-705 IVKGNFQQGLL
+705 IVKGNFQQGILL
-716 LETVETLIS
+716 DTVETLIS

>member
-1 MGCVP
+1 
-6 DRLPDGLSLNGPFRE
+6 
-21 FSHVSRMKKSKY
+21 MKKNKY

-44 LESLRKGILS
+44 LEVLRKGVLT
-54 LEKEGLSEEQLNEL
+54 LEKEGTSEALFNEL
-68 LRSAHTLKGSANMV
+68 LRSTHTLKGSANMV

-91 HRLEDLLKNLQS
+91 HRMEDLLKDLQS
-103 GEQEFSSDLVDVLLV
+103 GELEFSSDLADVLLV

-148 SGTLDAAQDEA
+148 TGSISVEQTETEV
-159 NAPDYKGTERR
+159 APDYKGTERR
-170 TSVRASVERL
+170 TSIRASVERL

-195 AMTARQAQMTTL
+195 AMEARQQQMTGL
-207 LQELDSSMGHLQ
+207 LKQMDSSMGRLQ
-219 ASDDGSSLQSLRGNM
+219 GTDDHALKDLRSNM
-234 VALINDFERDRL
+234 VSLINDFERDRL

-265 PLATITDEFE
+265 PLATATDDFE
-275 RSLRNLARNLKKEVN
+275 RSLRNLARSLKKEVN
-290 FTVKGQEVELD
+290 FIVQGQDVELD
-301 RNMLDAVKP
+301 RNMLDAIKP

-324 EEPETRVRLGKLK
+324 EDPDTRVRLGKPK
-337 AGQISLEARYE
+337 AGQITLKAQYE
-348 GSFVQLTI
+348 GSFIQVTV

-363 NPEKIRETAIKR
+363 DPEKIRSTAVKR
-375 GVLSAADAAAMSDE
+375 GVLSAEAAAAMSDE

-414 GLDVVKSNLDQIKGN
+414 GLDVVKSNLDQVKGN
-429 LSLHSE
+429 LSLNSKIG
-435 VGSGTEL
+435 VGTEL
-442 LLRLPL
+442 VLRLPL
-448 SMAIFTGLLVECCGE
+448 SMAIFTGLMVECGGE

-471 VAEVLR
+471 VSEILR
-477 ISPRDILEEM
+477 VSPRDILEEM
-487 GREVIRLREASIPLS
+487 GREVVRLRDTSVPLS
-502 SLSRLLEVDA
+502 SLSQFLDQEQGAKVAKRLN
-512 STRISE
+512 
-518 RLTVL
+518 VL
-523 VLSFREQ
+523 ILSFREQ
-530 SMALLVDRTL
+530 TMGLLVDLTI
-540 GLQDVVVKDLGCQ
+540 GLQEVVVKDLGCQ
-553 LKSLDYF
+553 LKSLEYF

-567 DGNPALILSV
+567 DGTPALIISV
-577 ADLFAANQD
+577 ADLFAASHG
-586 RQKLQLLQAYE
+586 RQPLQLRQTYE
-597 KEQQNAL
+597 KEQKKAK

-626 ANHYE
+626 TNDYE

-638 FDALEKLETARFDLM
+638 FDALDKLNADSFDLM

-667 TKKVRQRDDSRDMP
+667 TQKVRQREDTRDLP
-681 VIIVSSLASDDDR
+681 VIIVSSLASDDHR
-694 RQGIEAGAQAY
+694 RQGMEAGAQAY
-705 IVKGNFQQGLL
+705 IVKGSFKQGIL

>member
-1 MGCVP
+1 
-6 DRLPDGLSLNGPFRE
+6 
-21 FSHVSRMKKSKY
+21 MKKNKY

-44 LESLRKGILS
+44 LESLRKGILT
-54 LEKEGLSEEQLNEL
+54 LEKEGVSGEQLNEL

-118 ATDAIE
+118 ATDALE

-148 SGTLDAAQDEA
+148 TGVLDAPQDEPG
-159 NAPDYKGTERR
+159 APDYQGTERR
-170 TSVRASVERL
+170 TSVRASIERL

-195 AMTARQAQMTTL
+195 AMTARQEQMTAL
-207 LQELDSSMGHLQ
+207 LQELDGAMSRLQ
-219 ASDDGSSLQSLRGNM
+219 AHDDGASLQALRGSM
-234 VALINDFERDRL
+234 MTLINDFERDRL

-290 FTVKGQEVELD
+290 LTVKGQEVELD

-317 NAIDHGI
+317 NAVDHGI
-324 EEPETRVRLGKLK
+324 EDPETRVRLGKPK

-348 GSFVQLTI
+348 GSFVQIAI

-363 NPEKIRETAIKR
+363 NPEIIRQTAIRR
-375 GVLSAADAAAMSDE
+375 GVLSAEDAAAMSDD

-414 GLDVVKSNLDQIKGN
+414 GLDVVKANLDQIKGN
-429 LSLHSE
+429 LTLHSE

-448 SMAIFTGLLVECCGE
+448 SMAIFTGLLVECGGDV
-463 TYVFPQHY
+463 YVFPQHY

-477 ISPRDILEEM
+477 VSPAEVIEEM
-487 GREVIRLREASIPLS
+487 GREVIRLRETSIPLS
-502 SLSRLLEVDA
+502 SLSRLLEMETP
-512 STRISE
+512 TRVNK

-530 SMALLVDRTL
+530 HMALLVDRTL

-553 LKSLDYF
+553 LKSLDFF

-567 DGNPALILSV
+567 DGHPALILSV
-577 ADLFAANQD
+577 ADLFAANQG
-586 RQKLQLLQAYE
+586 RQKMHLRQAYE
-597 KEQQNAL
+597 KAQKNAL
-604 RGRVLVVDDS
+604 RGRILVVDDS

-631 VVVAVSG
+631 VVIAVSG
-638 FDALEKLETARFDLM
+638 FDALEKLDTGHFDLM

-667 TKKVRQRDDSRDMP
+667 TKKVRQREDSADMP
-681 VIIVSSLASDDDR
+681 VIIVSSLASDQHR
-694 RQGIEAGAQAY
+694 RQGMEAGAQAY
-705 IVKGNFQQGLL
+705 IVKGNFQQGIL
-716 LETVETLIS
+716 LETVQTLIS